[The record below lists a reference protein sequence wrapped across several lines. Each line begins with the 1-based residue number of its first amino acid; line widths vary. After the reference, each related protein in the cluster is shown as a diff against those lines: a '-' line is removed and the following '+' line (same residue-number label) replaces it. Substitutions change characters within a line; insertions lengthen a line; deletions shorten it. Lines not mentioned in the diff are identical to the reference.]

1 MNKEFR
7 SYIREVR
14 LFDDYFF
21 DIFFRGDPKYIEVVI
36 QAIFKQ
42 QGIPSVKVKE
52 IHVQHD
58 LVSPYRGVRLD
69 ALAIDSKGN
78 RINIEVQRAS
88 RSTLVKR
95 ARYYSAMIDTNT
107 LEQGQDFDKLPEN
120 YVIFITEKDFRG
132 DGKPAYQVE
141 RYYVDDHR
149 PFSDGTH
156 IIFVNGQHSGDDPIG
171 MLMHDFSSKG
181 ANEMKNAVLAERAR
195 FLKETEEGHSEISR
209 IEEAIRDEGRAEGR
223 AEEKNSLAKRMLELG
238 SYTMKQIAELT
249 GLSQKKLRE
258 LKATL

>member
-1 MNKEFR
+1 MTSF
-7 SYIREVR
+7 
-14 LFDDYFF
+14 
-21 DIFFRGDPKYIEVVI
+21 P
-36 QAIFKQ
+36 
-42 QGIPSVKVKE
+42 
-52 IHVQHD
+52 
-58 LVSPYRGVRLD
+58 PYRGVRLD

-107 LEQGQDFDKLPEN
+107 LEQGKDFDKLPEN

-141 RYYVDDHR
+141 RYYVDDNR

-195 FLKETEEGHSEISR
+195 FLKETDEGHSEISR